1 MRLSIFLALLV
12 FSLPAFAGAQPADIK
27 ERTALAREFH
37 KVRPL
42 KPQIDETLAG
52 FGSALPKEG
61 KANYEKDIR
70 RVFDYKSV
78 EEASIKAMAETYT
91 VPELKA
97 MIEYYSKP
105 EAHSAAAKN
114 SEYVTKY
121 KPAVRAALD
130 RAMTDLLY
138 PKK

>member
-1 MRLSIFLALLV
+1 MRLFIFIALLV
-12 FSLPAFAGAQPADIK
+12 FSVPVFAAAQPADIK

-42 KPQIDETLAG
+42 KPQIDETLAS
-52 FGSALPKEG
+52 FGASLPKEG
-61 KANYEKDIR
+61 KANYQRDIQK
-70 RVFDYKSV
+70 VFDYKSV
-78 EEASIKAMAETYT
+78 EEASVKAMAETYT